1 MVYQVPSN
9 VQFLFGK
16 KPFALAFEVTG
27 HYHGTGCLETSVRRW
42 QPYTCF
48 FKKTISF

>member
-27 HYHGTGCLETSVRRW
+27 HYHGTGCLETSVREEMAAL
-42 QPYTCF
+42 YLLL
-48 FKKTISF
+48 